1 MIEGR
6 RRSGQQRMRW
16 LDNIFDSMDISLS
29 KLWEVVKDR
38 EVWCAA
44 VHGIQCPKSDTTY
57 RMNKK
62 SGLTL
67 LWPHGLLHAKLLC
80 PWDFPG
86 KNTGVSCHFLLQGIF
101 LTRGWTQV
109 SYKSPV
115 LQVDSLL
122 LHHLENYTV
131 LQKCKWLLLLQT
143 SRFVLASVSFFHWKL
158 PFLAQ
163 IVCLFTG
170 FLTSFYFPPLISS

>member
-1 MIEGR
+1 MYTLTYVY
-6 RRSGQQRMRW
+6 MYW
-16 LDNIFDSMDISLS
+16 VLSLS
-29 KLWEVVKDR
+29 
-38 EVWCAA
+38 
-44 VHGIQCPKSDTTY
+44 
-57 RMNKK
+57 
-62 SGLTL
+62 LTL
-67 LWPHGLLHAKLLC
+67 LNYFNMLLLLLSHSVLSDSFVT
-80 PWDFPG
+80 PWTVACHVPLSLDFPI